1 MFRRRAKR
9 KPHQVLLHVVWPRT
23 GVRRAVRYLGHR
35 LARLPGTPNSIAGGM
50 AFGVAVS
57 FTPLIGL
64 HILLAVGLAW
74 AARFNVVAAVIGTAV
89 GNPWT
94 FPLIWL
100 LTYRVGAWLIGA
112 GHGGEPPPDLSSQM
126 LIDRPWRLLMPML
139 AGSAP
144 ISILAWLAFF
154 WPGRYLVTVYQKNRR
169 RRMSARRHFGP
180 LREKGT
186 ER

>member
-1 MFRRRAKR
+1 M
-9 KPHQVLLHVVWPRT
+9 
-23 GVRRAVRYLGHR
+23 RYLGHR
-35 LARLPGTPNSIAGGM
+35 LARLPGTPNSIAGGL

-64 HILLAVGLAW
+64 HILLAIGLAW

-100 LTYRVGAWLIGA
+100 LTYRVGGWLIGT
-112 GHGGEPPPDLSSQM
+112 GHGGEPPPDLSLQM
-126 LIDRPWRLLMPML
+126 LMERPWRLFMPML

-154 WPGRYLVTVYQKNRR
+154 WPGRYLVTVYQQNRR
-169 RRMSARRHFGP
+169 RRLSARRRFGP